1 MSGSIMIDFIRKWLS
16 NDLKKTLEQS
26 EFFSILTDR
35 STDVSIIEK
44 EAIFAITFDPSPPGT
59 DKIGIKIS
67 YLSLEDLHGAD
78 AKNVLAC
85 IKNSVK
91 SILDSEDFMTKVV
104 GFGSDGA
111 SVNASKKEG
120 VKSLIQHENPW
131 ITVGWC
137 ITHQLKLALKDSLKG
152 TDFDD
157 TNDLILKMYYLYKR
171 SPKKLHQLKKLVAI
185 DSNSFEFLDGG
196 VKPKKASGTQWI
208 AHKMRALD
216 LIIDK
221 YSLLMQHLENLSK
234 DKSYPAKE
242 RPTFKG
248 WYNKWMKP

>member
-1 MSGSIMIDFIRKWLS
+1 MISSESGYRAILRKQ
-16 NDLKKTLEQS
+16 QS

-59 DKIGIKIS
+59 DKIGIKMS
-67 YLSLEDLHGAD
+67 YLSLEDLHEAD

-85 IKNSVK
+85 KKIWGK
-91 SILDSEDFMTKVV
+91 SILDREDFMAKLV

-131 ITVGWC
+131 ITFGWC
-137 ITHQLKLALKDSLKG
+137 IAHRLELPLKDSLKG

-157 TNDLILKMYYLYKR
+157 IDDLILKMYYLCKNYTT
-171 SPKKLHQLKKLVAI
+171 SPRRWK
-185 DSNSFEFLDGG
+185 
-196 VKPKKASGTQWI
+196 
-208 AHKMRALD
+208 
-216 LIIDK
+216 
-221 YSLLMQHLENLSK
+221 
-234 DKSYPAKE
+234 
-242 RPTFKG
+242 
-248 WYNKWMKP
+248 